1 MSRAVI
7 LAVHV
12 GGITPLPPEGTPT
25 GIFKR
30 AATEPLAIGPEG
42 LEGDAQADRR
52 VHGGPEKAV
61 LHYAADNYALL
72 AAQFPD
78 ASAAFVP
85 GSLGENLSTLGWTED
100 TVCIGDVFRAGGALL
115 QVSQPRSPCWKIN
128 HRFGLDA
135 LSRFVAEQGIA
146 GWYYRVL
153 AGGTV
158 APGDPFELV
167 ERNPQPLS
175 LRRLWSAHL
184 AHRPD
189 PEELVR
195 LRATPG
201 LSPNWVR
208 KLGERLDWLR
218 RHGPAQ

>member
-1 MSRAVI
+1 MTIKTI

-12 GGITPLPPEGTPT
+12 GGISPLPPEGTPT
-25 GIFKR
+25 GMFK
-30 AATEPLAIGPEG
+30 LAVVGPVVIGPEG
-42 LEGDAQADRR
+42 LEGDTQADRR

-61 LHYAADNYALL
+61 HHYAADNYALL

-78 ASAAFVP
+78 AAAAFVP

-100 TVCIGDVFRAGGALL
+100 RVCIGDVFRVGSALL

-128 HRFGLDA
+128 RKFGLDA
-135 LSRFVAEQGIA
+135 LSRFVAERGIT

-153 AGGTV
+153 ASGTV

-175 LRRLWSAHL
+175 LGCLWSAHL

-189 PEELVR
+189 PEELAR
-195 LRATPG
+195 LLATPG
-201 LSPNWVR
+201 LSPDWVR

-218 RHGPAQ
+218 RHGPLP